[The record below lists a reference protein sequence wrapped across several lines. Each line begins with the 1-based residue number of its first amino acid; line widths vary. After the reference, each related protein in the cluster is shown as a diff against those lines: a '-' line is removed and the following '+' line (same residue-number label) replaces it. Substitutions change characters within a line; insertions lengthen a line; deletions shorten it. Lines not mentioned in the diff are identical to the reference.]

1 MRLKSMTKTLIL
13 VLICS
18 ISFSHI
24 LSYSMLKSQESIVL
38 FDDNFD
44 SENQMSD
51 YEKDV
56 NR

>member
-1 MRLKSMTKTLIL
+1 MTKTLIL